1 MASSVI
7 DIGTGESRE
16 SSSHEVSSA
25 IEETPANCQGKT
37 SGRMIRVAMCNER
50 YDFMT
55 NTHFV

>member
-7 DIGTGESRE
+7 DTGMGGSRE
-16 SSSHEVSSA
+16 SSSHEMSSA
-25 IEETPANCQGKT
+25 IEETPAICQGKT

-55 NTHFV
+55 YTHCV